1 MNTNKRTAR
10 IVGVLFIAA
19 TVVSIL
25 GTLIFLGPPLDDPD
39 YLVNVSANENQV
51 VIGVLL
57 EIIAAGAVA
66 GTGITLFPIFKKHNE
81 ALALGYAAGRTVEG
95 VFIIVSAIG
104 ALLLLTLS
112 REYVAGAPDASH
124 FQTLGTVLRAE
135 RDWNFLVGPN
145 LVFSLNALM
154 LSYMLYRSRLVPR
167 WLSVWGLVGAPLI
180 LAATLLRVFGVI
192 TLFSPI
198 AALLALPIAVFEM
211 VLAVRL
217 IVKGFNSSAIASE
230 SARTAISEA
239 AAVPS

>member
-25 GTLIFLGPPLDDPD
+25 GTLVFLGPVLDDPD
-39 YLVNVSANENQV
+39 YLIKVSANENQV
-51 VIGVLL
+51 LIGVLL

-95 VFIIVSAIG
+95 VFIIVTAIG
-104 ALLLLTLS
+104 ALVLLTLS
-112 REYVAGAPDASH
+112 REFVAGAPDASH
-124 FQTLGTVLRAE
+124 YQTLGTVLRAE

-154 LSYMLYRSRLVPR
+154 LSYMLYRTRLVPR
-167 WLSVWGLVGAPLI
+167 WLSVWGLIGAPLM
-180 LAATLLRVFGVI
+180 LAVTLLIMFG
-192 TLFSPI
+192 LPRFSPI
-198 AALLALPIAVFEM
+198 SFALVLPIAVFEM

-230 SARTAISEA
+230 SAKADMNEA
-239 AAVPS
+239 AAVPG

>member
-25 GTLIFLGPPLDDPD
+25 GTLVFLGPALDDPD
-39 YLVNVSANENQV
+39 YLIKVSANENQV
-51 VIGVLL
+51 LIGVLL

-154 LSYMLYRSRLVPR
+154 LSYMLYQSRLVPR
-167 WLSVWGLVGAPLI
+167 WLSVWGLIGAPLI

-198 AALLALPIAVFEM
+198 AALLALPISFV
-211 VLAVRL
+211 
-217 IVKGFNSSAIASE
+217 
-230 SARTAISEA
+230 
-239 AAVPS
+239 